1 MKISWIILT
10 ALLICSFLYLDRQ
23 QDSRVSAAGGSMP
36 AADASTARNDANPVS
51 ATTARLADSM
61 QAKIDYIEQNGTKSA
76 PNQTPTVMSE
86 DEVNAYLASGRVQ
99 LPQGVNKVR
108 LQGQSGRVDAF
119 LTVDFDKIRE
129 GQHSSNP
136 LLGLF
141 SGIHNVTVESDAVGA
156 GRLGKVHVKTVSL
169 DGTEI
174 PHIAL
179 QYFVEKYITAKYP
192 NVGLDS
198 QFQLPDK
205 IDTATVGYHKVTV
218 TQK

>member
-1 MKISWIILT
+1 MKLSWIILT
-10 ALLICSFLYLDRQ
+10 VLLVCAYLYLDRR
-23 QDSRVSAAGGSMP
+23 QDSQVSAAAKSAQGAASAPQSGSR
-36 AADASTARNDANPVS
+36 TVS
-51 ATTARLADSM
+51 ATSMRLADSM
-61 QAKIDYIEQNGTKSA
+61 QAKINYIEQNARKTP
-76 PNQTPTVMSE
+76 PNQAPTVMTE

-108 LQGQSGRVDAF
+108 LQGQSGKVDAF

-129 GQHSSNP
+129 GQNSSNP

-141 SGIHNVTVESDAVGA
+141 SGIHDVTIESTAAGA
-156 GRLGKVHVKTVSL
+156 GHEGKVHVDTVSL

-174 PHIAL
+174 PHMAL
-179 QYFVEKYITAKYP
+179 QYFVEKYITSKYP
-192 NVGLDS
+192 NIGLDS

-205 IDTATVGYHKVTV
+205 IDTAMVGWHKVTL